1 MLSQFVV
8 REAPLAG
15 DVLLDGGALG
25 DPLVALAEQRLPAL
39 ALPSELA
46 ANLGG
51 CRYWGILSYF
61 LVFSLEYPI
70 TYSGLE

>member
-1 MLSQFVV
+1 MLPQFVV
-8 REAPLAG
+8 RETPLAG

-39 ALPSELA
+39 ALPTELA

-51 CRYWGILSYF
+51 SRS
-61 LVFSLEYPI
+61 S
-70 TYSGLE
+70 